1 MAPEWM
7 TGYCQKSGSDPGLL
21 FIKVALVFRNRCQD
35 GLSIYSGKATM
46 NESQPQRREFLRYV
60 GTLAALSAPAMH
72 AAANEKDKITFPP
85 TEAKSEKPEKTEPPG
100 DPMNERI
107 GVAIVGV
114 GRISV
119 NEMLPA
125 FAHSKHAKVVALV
138 SGDRAKALKVAHQ
151 YDIPE
156 SAVLDYKEYDR
167 LAQMPEVQAV
177 YIALPNSMHA
187 EYTVRAAK
195 AGKHVLC
202 EKPMANSVA
211 ECQQMIDACR
221 KAGKKLMIA
230 YRSQYESNDR
240 ALVKMIR
247 DKKLGALKEFISV
260 NSQNMGDPQHWRLK
274 RALAGGGALP
284 DVGLYCINAARFLS
298 GEEPVEVMGTT
309 WSTPGD
315 ARFREVEESCQFVL
329 RFPSGFTASCSTS
342 YASHK
347 SQMLRLNGADAWA
360 ELNPAYAYN
369 GIKLKV
375 SRVVEGKE
383 QGSEIQTDD
392 KNQFAAELDHFAQ
405 CIQQN
410 KEVHTPGEEGLQD
423 QRIMEAIYESARTHR
438 PVKLKAPG
446 RTRGP
451 EPQEEG

>member
-1 MAPEWM
+1 MK
-7 TGYCQKSGSDPGLL
+7 Q
-21 FIKVALVFRNRCQD
+21 
-35 GLSIYSGKATM
+35 
-46 NESQPQRREFLRYV
+46 SQPQRREFLRYV
-60 GTLAALSAPAMH
+60 GTMAALSAPALH
-72 AAANEKDKITFPP
+72 AAASEKDKVSFPP
-85 TEAKSEKPEKTEPPG
+85 TEAKTEKPEKTEPPG
-100 DPMNERI
+100 DPMHERV

-125 FAHSKHAKVVALV
+125 FAQSKHAKVVALV

-156 SAVLDYKEYDR
+156 SAVLDYKNYDK
-167 LAQMPEVQAV
+167 LAAMPEVQAV

-187 EYTVRAAK
+187 EYTIRAAR

-230 YRSQYESNDR
+230 YRSQYEPLDR

-284 DVGLYCINAARFLS
+284 DVGLYCLNAARFLS
-298 GEEPVEVMGTT
+298 GEEPVEVTGNV

-329 RFPSGFTASCSTS
+329 RFPSGFIASCSTS
-342 YASHK
+342 YAAHK
-347 SQMLRLNGADAWA
+347 SQMFRLNGSDAWA
-360 ELNPAYAYN
+360 EMNPAYAYN
-369 GIKLKV
+369 GVRLKV
-375 SRVVEGKE
+375 SRVVDGHE
-383 QGSEIQTDD
+383 QGTDVGIQEKD
-392 KNQFAAELDHFAQ
+392 QFAAELDHFAG
-405 CIQQN
+405 CIQQD
-410 KEVHTPGEEGLQD
+410 KDVHTPGEEGLQD
-423 QRIMEAIYESARTHR
+423 QRIMEAIYESARTRR
-438 PVKLKAPG
+438 PVRLAPPPG

-451 EPQEEG
+451 EPQQES

>member
-1 MAPEWM
+1 MK
-7 TGYCQKSGSDPGLL
+7 Q
-21 FIKVALVFRNRCQD
+21 
-35 GLSIYSGKATM
+35 
-46 NESQPQRREFLRYV
+46 SQPQRREFLRYV
-60 GTLAALSAPAMH
+60 GTLAALSAPAMQ
-72 AAANEKDKITFPP
+72 AAANEKDKISFPP

-100 DPMNERI
+100 DPMSERV

-114 GRISV
+114 GRIAV

-125 FAHSKHAKVVALV
+125 FAQSKHAKVVALV
-138 SGDRAKALKVAHQ
+138 SGDRDKALKVAHQ

-156 SAVLDYKEYDR
+156 SAVLDYKNYDK

-187 EYTVRAAK
+187 EYTIRAAK

-240 ALVKMIR
+240 TLVKIIR
-247 DKKLGALKEFISV
+247 DKKLGTLKEFISV

-284 DVGLYCINAARFLS
+284 DVGLYCLNAARFLS
-298 GEEPVEVMGTT
+298 GEEPSEVMANT

-329 RFPSGFTASCSTS
+329 RFPSGFIASCSTS

-347 SQMLRLNGADAWA
+347 SQMFRLNGSEAWA
-360 ELNPAYAYN
+360 EMNPAYAYN

-375 SRVVEGKE
+375 SRVVDGKE
-383 QGSEIQTDD
+383 QGSEIASDD
-392 KNQFAAELDHFAQ
+392 KNQFAAELDHFAG

-438 PVKLKAPG
+438 PVKLTAPG

>member
-1 MAPEWM
+1 MK
-7 TGYCQKSGSDPGLL
+7 Q
-21 FIKVALVFRNRCQD
+21 
-35 GLSIYSGKATM
+35 
-46 NESQPQRREFLRYV
+46 SQPQRRDFLRYV
-60 GTLAALSAPAMH
+60 GTLAALSAPAVQ
-72 AAANEKDKITFPP
+72 AAASEKDRISFPP

-100 DPMNERI
+100 DPWGERV

-125 FAHSKHAKVVALV
+125 FAQSKHAKPVALV
-138 SGDRAKALKVAHQ
+138 SGDRAKAIKVAHQ
-151 YDIPE
+151 YNIPE
-156 SAVLDYKEYDR
+156 SAVLDYKNFDK
-167 LAQMPEVQAV
+167 LASMPEVQAV

-187 EYTVRAAK
+187 EYTVRAAR

-211 ECQQMIDACR
+211 ECQQMIEACR

-230 YRSQYESNDR
+230 YRSQYEPLDR
-240 ALVKMIR
+240 TLVKMIR
-247 DKKLGALKEFISV
+247 DKKLGTLKEFISV

-284 DVGLYCINAARFLS
+284 DVGLYCLNAARFLS
-298 GEEPVEVMGTT
+298 GEEPVEVSGNV

-329 RFPSGFTASCSTS
+329 RFPSGFIASCSTS
-342 YASHK
+342 YAAHK
-347 SQMLRLNGADAWA
+347 SQMFRLNGSEAWA
-360 ELNPAYAYN
+360 EMNPAYAYN
-369 GIKLKV
+369 GIRLKV

-383 QGSEIQTDD
+383 QGSDIAADD

-405 CIQQN
+405 CIQQD

-423 QRIMEAIYESARTHR
+423 QRIMEAIYESARTRR
-438 PVKLKAPG
+438 PVKLAAPG

-451 EPQEEG
+451 EPQQDG

>member
-1 MAPEWM
+1 MK
-7 TGYCQKSGSDPGLL
+7 Q
-21 FIKVALVFRNRCQD
+21 
-35 GLSIYSGKATM
+35 
-46 NESQPQRREFLRYV
+46 SQPQRREFLRYV
-60 GTLAALSAPAMH
+60 GTLAALSAPAMQ
-72 AAANEKDKITFPP
+72 AAANEKDKISFPP

-100 DPMNERI
+100 DPMSERI

-114 GRISV
+114 GRIAV

-125 FAHSKHAKVVALV
+125 FAQSKHAKPVALV

-156 SAVLDYKEYDR
+156 SAVLDYKEYDK

-187 EYTVRAAK
+187 EYTIRAAK

-247 DKKLGALKEFISV
+247 DNKLGPLKEFISV
-260 NSQNMGDPQHWRLK
+260 NSQNMGDPEHWRLK

-284 DVGLYCINAARFLS
+284 DVGLYCLNAARFLS
-298 GEEPVEVMGTT
+298 GEEPVEVMGNV

-329 RFPSGFTASCSTS
+329 RFPSGFIASCSTS

-347 SQMLRLNGADAWA
+347 SQMFRLNGADAWA
-360 ELNPAYAYN
+360 ELNPAYAYS

-375 SRVVEGKE
+375 SRVVDGKE
-383 QGSEIQTDD
+383 QTSEVQAED

-410 KEVHTPGEEGLQD
+410 REVHTPGEEGLQD

-451 EPQEEG
+451 APQEES